1 MRGEKPTKFNF
12 LLFIELHR
20 LFLLLLKKKKKKTPS
35 NPVYEFQM
43 HKGQDIFYSRADT
56 NINNVLKVTLQFQ
69 LFASAVYNQLIN

>member
-12 LLFIELHR
+12 LLFIELRR
-20 LFLLLLKKKKKKTPS
+20 LFFCCWKKKKKNPS

-69 LFASAVYNQLIN
+69 LFASAVYNQLAN